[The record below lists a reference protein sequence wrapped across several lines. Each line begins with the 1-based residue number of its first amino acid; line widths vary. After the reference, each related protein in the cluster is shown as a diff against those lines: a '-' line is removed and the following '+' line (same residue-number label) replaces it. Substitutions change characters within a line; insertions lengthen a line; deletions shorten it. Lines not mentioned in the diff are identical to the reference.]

1 MAKGKYMY
9 GVIQELMLKHQSLST
24 LKLDIYISK
33 PIVWTV
39 ILEFQ
44 IYPPVALITG
54 ADICLWRTTLLLE
67 AVIWTPCLSSY
78 ITICFTLLLRLSFEK
93 KKKITQIH
101 EDSHTSLSSFL
112 FHSIIYKSL
121 KNMVYLSLSS
131 YHSSNLLNPLSPH
144 KWIM

>member
-1 MAKGKYMY
+1 MTKGKYMY

-33 PIVWTV
+33 PIVQTV

-44 IYPPVALITG
+44 IYPPVALIIG

-78 ITICFTLLLRLSFEK
+78 ITICFTLLLRLTFEK